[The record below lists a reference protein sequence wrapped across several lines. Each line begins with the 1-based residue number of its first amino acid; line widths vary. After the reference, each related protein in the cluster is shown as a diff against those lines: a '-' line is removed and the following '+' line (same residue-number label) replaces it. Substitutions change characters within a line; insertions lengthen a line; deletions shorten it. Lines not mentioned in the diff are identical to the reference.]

1 MTRKRVANASDRRQG
16 ADRPPSVTPGLDPD
30 AQAEPAAIGPRKPI
44 LDARFEAAQDAER
57 GLRTQA
63 AVGKAPTG
71 FSLRQL
77 WVAQSV
83 QEMLVD
89 CRGVR

>member
-1 MTRKRVANASDRRQG
+1 MTQKRVANASNRRQG
-16 ADRPPSVTPGLDPD
+16 AGHPSPVTPGLDPG
-30 AQAEPAAIGPRKPI
+30 AQAETVAIGCAGPI
-44 LDARFEAAQDAER
+44 LDARLEAAQDAER

-63 AVGKAPTG
+63 AVGKAPTV